1 MMDMNNSIERKD
13 VIKKEAR
20 GLNDADLGEVQ
31 EVTQDNV
38 ITKAGVVDKETY
50 CIPKSLVEG
59 YDGHNLLFRA
69 TKEEAENM
77 YKTKD

>member
-1 MMDMNNSIERKD
+1 MSNNINWND

-38 ITKAGVVDKETY
+38 ITKSGVVDKETY

-59 YDGHNLLFRA
+59 YDGHNLLFRV
-69 TKEEAENM
+69 TKEEAETM

>member
-1 MMDMNNSIERKD
+1 MSNDIEWTD
-13 VIKKEAR
+13 VIKKETR

-38 ITKAGVVDKETY
+38 ITKSGVVDKETY
-50 CIPKSLVEG
+50 CIPKSLVER
-59 YDGHNLLFRA
+59 YDGHNLWFRI

>member
-1 MMDMNNSIERKD
+1 MGNSIEWKD

-20 GLNDADLGEVQ
+20 GLNNADLGEVQ

-38 ITKAGVVDKETY
+38 ITKSGVVDKETY
-50 CIPKSLVEG
+50 CIPKSLVQG
-59 YDGHNLLFRA
+59 YDGHNLLFGI
-69 TKEEAENM
+69 TKEEAENK